1 VVACDLSWGALCA
14 SFTGTEKYYRINDH
28 ILVTEG
34 LYFLVKNC
42 GMYWLVFIFSN
53 FLTRSLGV
61 ESFILIEIV
70 SKARAV
76 EVCFKNGDK
85 KLLSKLVIGQ
95 AIIWSHGI
103 ELYACKWGKD
113 WVMMIPS
120 EY

>member
-1 VVACDLSWGALCA
+1 VVAYDLGWGTLCS

-28 ILVTEG
+28 ILLTEG
-34 LYFLVKNC
+34 FYFLVKNC
-42 GMYWLVFIFSN
+42 GMYWLTLIFSN
-53 FLTRSLGV
+53 FLTQTSGV
-61 ESFILIEIV
+61 QSFILIEIA

-85 KLLSKLVIGQ
+85 KLLSKLIISQ
-95 AIIWSHGI
+95 AIIWSHSI